1 MFISITPVHAPSMQY
16 LILKVI
22 VLGMYVLAMIMPGKG
37 HCGKNLTVVRCIFVS
52 LIVSYTY
59 VAATY
64 VKGNMDKY
72 PHFII
77 CNRMYVLMKS
87 LEKTHKAI
95 KLLSYYVCRL
105 QYHSICDVSQLQPNT
120 HTSLIVHYV
129 VHNNLCNHFF
139 KPGAHWP

>member
-1 MFISITPVHAPSMQY
+1 MSLRCKFVLIYIENIDVSYYFFDVYAIGECLSASHLYMHPQCNNY
-16 LILKVI
+16 LILKAI
-22 VLGMYVLAMIMPGKG
+22 VLRMYVLAIIMPGKG
-37 HCGKNLTVVRCIFVS
+37 HCGKNVIVVRCIFVS

-77 CNRMYVLMKS
+77 YNRMYVLVKS

-95 KLLSYYVCRL
+95 KLLSYYICRL
-105 QYHSICDVSQLQPNT
+105 QYL
-120 HTSLIVHYV
+120 
-129 VHNNLCNHFF
+129 NL
-139 KPGAHWP
+139 